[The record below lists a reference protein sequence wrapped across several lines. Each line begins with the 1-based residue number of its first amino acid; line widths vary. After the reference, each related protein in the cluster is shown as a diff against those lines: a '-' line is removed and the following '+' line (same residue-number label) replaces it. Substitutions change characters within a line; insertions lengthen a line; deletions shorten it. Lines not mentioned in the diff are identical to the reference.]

1 MLDHP
6 HAGGEHILRSAKQT
20 IGFGPS
26 PRGWGALASFL
37 DGGASKRTIPTR
49 VGSTGGACRQ
59 RSLRTIPTRAGGARG
74 GRGKSRGQ
82 SAHPT
87 AGGNPWARR
96 GKLRASSGPSPRGW
110 GAPNRSAEVSDLP
123 RTIPTRVGSTDA
135 VGVQAARAADHPH
148 AGGEHSLTSPFFVS

>member
-49 VGSTGGACRQ
+49 VGGTGGACRQ
-59 RSLRTIPTRAGGARG
+59 RSLRTIPTRVGSTRC
-74 GRGKSRGQ
+74 GRGK
-82 SAHPT
+82 
-87 AGGNPWARR
+87 RR
-96 GKLRASSGPSPRGW
+96 RQ
-110 GAPNRSAEVSDLP
+110 
-123 RTIPTRVGSTDA
+123 TH
-135 VGVQAARAADHPH
+135 HPH
-148 AGGEHSLTSPFFVS
+148 AGGEHAPDRKSTSLNS